1 MIVSNFLLS
10 LGAGILVGYSYG
22 LLFLSSGKGVPSLIT
37 HVILTLVRF
46 AFLIGVA
53 SYLLLLPSIQPV
65 ILVLS
70 FLATFWL
77 VIIRYKAQF
86 DEKHRAT
93 PHN

>member
-1 MIVSNFLLS
+1 MFKTFFLS
-10 LGAGILVGYSYG
+10 ATAGILVGYSYG

-37 HVILTLVRF
+37 SVILTLIRF
-46 AFLIGVA
+46 AFLIGIA
-53 SYLLLLPSIQPV
+53 TYLLLLPSIQPV

-86 DEKHRAT
+86 DEKHRT
-93 PHN
+93 TSHK

>member
-1 MIVSNFLLS
+1 MLTNLILS
-10 LGAGILVGYSYG
+10 IFAGMLVGYSYA
-22 LLFLSSGKGVPSLIT
+22 LLFLVSGRGASSLIT
-37 HVILTLVRF
+37 YVIFTLARFVFLTGI
-46 AFLIGVA
+46 AT
-53 SYLLLLPSIQPV
+53 YLLLLASIQPV

-93 PHN
+93 PHK

>member
-1 MIVSNFLLS
+1 MLKSILLS
-10 LGAGILVGYSYG
+10 LIAGILVGYSYG

-37 HVILTLVRF
+37 YIILTLVRF
-46 AFLIGVA
+46 AFLIGIA

-77 VIIRYKAQF
+77 IIIKYKAQF
-86 DEKHRAT
+86 DEKHRTT
-93 PHN
+93 PRK

>member
-1 MIVSNFLLS
+1 MLNTIIIS
-10 LGAGILVGYSYG
+10 LIAGILVGYSYG

-46 AFLIGVA
+46 AFLIGIA
-53 SYLLLLPSIQPV
+53 IYLLLLPSIQPV

-70 FLATFWL
+70 FLTTFWL

>member
-1 MIVSNFLLS
+1 MLNTIIIS
-10 LGAGILVGYSYG
+10 LVAGILVGYSYG

-37 HVILTLVRF
+37 HVILTLIRF
-46 AFLIGVA
+46 VFLIGVA
-53 SYLLLLPSIQPV
+53 SYLLLLPSIQPA

-70 FLATFWL
+70 FLTTFWL